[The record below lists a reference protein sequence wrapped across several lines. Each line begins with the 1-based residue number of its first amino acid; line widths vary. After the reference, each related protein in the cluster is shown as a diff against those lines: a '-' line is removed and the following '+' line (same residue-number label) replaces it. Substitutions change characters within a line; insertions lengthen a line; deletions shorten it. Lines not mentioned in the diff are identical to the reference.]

1 MNSLSTIRSKR
12 LITARESRCLTQKEL
27 SEATGI
33 SQSRISKFESDE
45 RDLVIPDSELE
56 RIAQVLEYPISFFDK
71 TIDNHN
77 VHLDFRKGKT
87 VSDKTLKKITSIV
100 NRTRFEINSLIDKI
114 EIEAVIIPEN
124 IFSDKPY
131 DAAKQLRK
139 LWKIPPGPIINLI
152 NEIEH
157 QSILLMAMKFLD
169 QDKFSACAIEVRKFQ
184 PLIIYNSNHPIDRI
198 RFSIAHELGHIF
210 LHHYGEEHDF
220 SIPFEFKEKYREDQ
234 ANAFASEFLMP
245 EDEIKKDL
253 IGLTVDKLLKLKFKW
268 RVSMAALL
276 ERAKR
281 LEIID
286 QKKYTNFRKEFSS
299 RHWLMN
305 EPGEL
310 PIEEPLILK
319 DIIEIYQS
327 DLGFTKNEI
336 SEAIGLLP
344 KEFNSIYLG
353 KVPLSIVQSK
363 KSIP

>member
-210 LHHYGEEHDF
+210 LHH
-220 SIPFEFKEKYREDQ
+220 
-234 ANAFASEFLMP
+234 
-245 EDEIKKDL
+245 
-253 IGLTVDKLLKLKFKW
+253 
-268 RVSMAALL
+268 
-276 ERAKR
+276 
-281 LEIID
+281 
-286 QKKYTNFRKEFSS
+286 
-299 RHWLMN
+299 
-305 EPGEL
+305 
-310 PIEEPLILK
+310 
-319 DIIEIYQS
+319 
-327 DLGFTKNEI
+327 
-336 SEAIGLLP
+336 
-344 KEFNSIYLG
+344 
-353 KVPLSIVQSK
+353 
-363 KSIP
+363 